1 MIQYKFQNLLQ
12 KSDAAGDDEDHLKSF
27 SVGSVKKS
35 VKKRNYYVMLFL

>member
-27 SVGSVKKS
+27 SVGKKIIKLCFFYS
-35 VKKRNYYVMLFL
+35 FKK